1 MDKKEWDKG
10 YQDAIN
16 AIGEAIKNAQSGKKN
31 NSNGQNGGDDELSIP
46 IPEDGDSN
54 NSEQQKSGNDGN
66 QNNDAG
72 GQAGKSSGSNN
83 SQGSSSGSR
92 DSEDTIKGSN
102 NVGEVRPEDCED
114 PTGQA
119 GEMPGQAG
127 TFTSG
132 DLGKIAEAEG
142 YKDDK
147 PADSAIE
154 RDWKDTAVREA
165 SKLKGNSPGGLRS
178 KIEALYKTNT
188 DWKKALW
195 KVVGRSINQDDK
207 RQAYAN
213 KNVLTSQDR
222 IARTDKDKYDC
233 VDYIMAVIDTSG
245 SVTDEMLRLLL
256 AEVYQVALQKKP
268 LKLDVVMCDAR
279 IQSVMEFSNIRD
291 LKNYMKAATVLGR
304 GGTDFKPIWAAFR
317 TGAKTPG
324 LNDKEKRIA
333 MNWPKVPAELVM
345 IFTDG
350 YCDQYKR
357 DPLHMKNL
365 CWVFVDNPGC
375 NIEHKDQQ
383 TMAVYINSKDLE
395 KN

>member
-10 YQDAIN
+10 YQDAIK
-16 AIGEAIKNAQSGKKN
+16 AIGDAIKNAQSGKKG
-31 NSNGQNGGDDELSIP
+31 NSNSQNGNELSIP
-46 IPEDGDSN
+46 MPGDDNDNDDQQKNSN
-54 NSEQQKSGNDGN
+54 NGN
-66 QNNDAG
+66 QNNDTG
-72 GQAGKSSGSNN
+72 DQSNSGNKN
-83 SQGSSSGSR
+83 QGSSSGSR
-92 DSEDTIKGSN
+92 DSGDTIKGSS

-165 SKLKGNSPGGLRS
+165 SKLKGTGSGSLRS

-222 IARTDKDKYDC
+222 IARTDKDKYNC

-279 IQSVMEFSNIRD
+279 IQSIMEFSNIRD
-291 LKNYMKAATVLGR
+291 LKNYMKNATVLGR
-304 GGTDFKPIWAAFR
+304 GGTDFKPIWTAFR

-333 MNWPKVPAELVM
+333 MNWPKIPAELVM

-350 YCDQYKR
+350 ECYQYKR

-365 CWVFVDNPGC
+365 CWVFIDNPGC